1 MIKKTIFLILAF
13 SPFFVMATATPPTE
27 SALSGAQGAAIVA
40 GNFLSDFWDFFDND
54 VPNFFQRAVS
64 YITEKII
71 LFKIN
76 AQIEAMKLAWSIS
89 KNILESFQ
97 VGSKIASAATA
108 LPRDVQ
114 AAIVDMRLFDGL
126 NVIIQAFVARYVMRF
141 L

>member
-13 SPFFVMATATPPTE
+13 SPFFVMATTTTPTE
-27 SALSGAQGAAIVA
+27 SALSGAQGAATVA
-40 GNFLSDFWDFFDND
+40 SNFLSDFWDFFDND
-54 VPNFFQRAVS
+54 VPNFFQRS
-64 YITEKII
+64 LTYITEKII

-141 L
+141 F